1 MLSSPWRFR
10 SAVLRRAICASSV
23 AAVSVLPLAASAHHS
38 FALFDTTKTVTIKG
52 VVSRFEFTNPHVAI
66 YVESGDPPKRFK
78 VESGSVNALTRKGGW
93 KPDSIKVG
101 DKVEVTFNPL
111 KTEEQ
116 PGGLLV
122 EIKDGNAVLKGGG

>member
-1 MLSSPWRFR
+1 MI
-10 SAVLRRAICASSV
+10 VG
-23 AAVSVLPLAASAHHS
+23 LPPLASAHHS
-38 FALFDTTKTVTIKG
+38 FALFDTSKTITVQG
-52 VVSRFEFTNPHVAI
+52 VVSRFEFTNPHVEI
-66 YVESGDPPKRFK
+66 FVESGDPPKRFK

-111 KTEEQ
+111 KTGEQ

-122 EIKDGNAVLKGGG
+122 EIKDGNTVLKGGG